1 MLRVLVF
8 TIAFFLAFLIN
19 LGVTPLL
26 IRISHKFKWYDTIDE
41 RKIHPDKMPRI
52 GGVGIFV
59 GFAAA
64 AFVYVVGCHIFDVKE
79 LNDLSKYSHLLLVIG
94 FFIITSMGLMDD
106 FLNLRAKLKFVIQI
120 IAALCISL
128 GGFHFH
134 VIHIPG
140 TEIGFALNPVI
151 AHALTVLWIIAFC
164 NAINLMD
171 GMDGLAGG
179 ISFIGAVF
187 YIILFGLSSNF
198 TAMAV
203 SACIL
208 GAILAFLFYNF
219 PPARIYMGDSGS
231 LLLGFSMAVIPLIN
245 NQPPVSSNVLLPALL
260 IFIIPVMDM
269 LAAILRRH
277 RRKRSIFSPDRE
289 HLHHKLQDFGLPV
302 KTILA
307 LIYSFSALAG
317 ICALIFS
324 SIDNGAFA
332 MLFFFAVWFFYVSLF
347 LIVHFKN
354 RARKKQRYN

>member
-8 TIAFFLAFLIN
+8 TVVFFLAFLIN

-26 IRISHKFKWYDTIDE
+26 IRISHKFKWYDAIDE

-59 GFAAA
+59 GFAVA
-64 AFVYVVGCHIFDVKE
+64 AFVYVVGCHILDIKE
-79 LNDLSKYSHLLLVIG
+79 LNNLSKYSHLLLVTG
-94 FFIITSMGLMDD
+94 FFIITAMGLMDD
-106 FLNLRAKLKFVIQI
+106 FLNLRARLKFVIQI

-134 VIHIPG
+134 VFHIPG
-140 TEIGFALNPVI
+140 TEIGFTLNPLVS
-151 AHALTVLWIIAFC
+151 HAFTVLWIISFC

-187 YIILFGLSSNF
+187 YIVIFGLSSNF

-208 GAILAFLFYNF
+208 GALLSFLIFNF
-219 PPARIYMGDSGS
+219 PPAKIYMGDSGS

-245 NQPPVSSNVLLPALL
+245 NQPPVSSNVLLPAFL

-269 LAAILRRH
+269 IAAILRRY
-277 RRKRSIFSPDRE
+277 RRKLSIFSPDRE
-289 HLHHKLQDFGLPV
+289 HLHHKLQDFGFSV
-302 KTILA
+302 KQVLA
-307 LIYSFSALAG
+307 LIYSFSVLSG
-317 ICALIFS
+317 ICALVFTA
-324 SIDNGAFA
+324 IDNGAFA
-332 MLFFFAVWFFYVSLF
+332 MLFFFLVWFFYVGMF
-347 LIVHFKN
+347 AMVHFLN